1 MSINNREDVN
11 KYSDLINSLL
21 DHYIDTHKIRPSSL
35 RNYLKPGGDKFN
47 KFLERNKLKDIK
59 GSETI
64 LKDLIEDRYHME
76 SDGVITFES
85 FKYFESNDF
94 KISSLK
100 ECLYKGIEKSDIKM
114 EKILADYFDINLGGL
129 DVLDSVKHKFKLN
142 DWQNDDWEVIVYS
155 KEDYDIIVNNI
166 LDHFYEESK
175 KKKIDLT
182 DDISISLSDL
192 IDEEKFSIK
201 LMDILTDNVVKKLIS
216 NCLGED
222 WSFEG
227 EKNDYFIWIS

>member
-1 MSINNREDVN
+1 M
-11 KYSDLINSLL
+11 
-21 DHYIDTHKIRPSSL
+21 TPSVTKACW
-35 RNYLKPGGDKFN
+35 R
-47 KFLERNKLKDIK
+47 
-59 GSETI
+59 
-64 LKDLIEDRYHME
+64 
-76 SDGVITFES
+76 
-85 FKYFESNDF
+85 
-94 KISSLK
+94 
-100 ECLYKGIEKSDIKM
+100 
-114 EKILADYFDINLGGL
+114 ADFDINLGGL
-129 DVLDSVKHKFKLN
+129 DVLDSDKHKFKLN

-175 KKKIDLT
+175 KKKIELT

-201 LMDILTDNVVKKLIS
+201 LMDILTDNVAKKLIS
-216 NCLGED
+216 TCLGED